1 MIPFS
6 VRLQPG
12 VPISEQIV
20 YAAKRAI
27 VSGQLRPGDP
37 FPSVRA
43 LSREAHI
50 NPNTAAKIIAALL
63 AEDLLESHPGVGT
76 VVAPLHD
83 STLRAR
89 RDLLGP
95 QVEAL
100 VVEAKHLSIPRED
113 VLNAVDD
120 HWNRLATPAAPE
132 KEDRRK

>member
-1 MIPFS
+1 VIPF
-6 VRLQPG
+6 RIQLQPG
-12 VPISEQIV
+12 LPISEQIV

-27 VSGQLRPGDP
+27 VSGQLRPGDA

-50 NPNTAAKIIAALL
+50 NPSTAAKIVAALL

-76 VVAPLHD
+76 VVAPLRD

-100 VVEAKHLSIPRED
+100 VVESKHLSIPRED
-113 VLNAVDD
+113 LVDAVND
-120 HWNRLATPAAPE
+120 HWQRLAAPTSRNK
-132 KEDRRK
+132 KEDRK

>member
-6 VRLQPG
+6 FTLRPG

-20 YAAKRAI
+20 YAATRAV

-37 FPSVRA
+37 FPSVRT

-50 NPNTAAKIIAALL
+50 NPNTAHKIITALL
-63 AEDLLESHPGVGT
+63 ADGLLESRPGVGT
-76 VVAPLHD
+76 VVAGLRD

-89 RDLLGP
+89 NELLGG

-100 VVEAKHLSIPRED
+100 VVEAKRLTIPRED
-113 VLNAVDD
+113 VLEAVTN
-120 HWNRLATPAAPE
+120 HWQRLARPTKKSAGERSA
-132 KEDRRK
+132 